1 MGLLGLSREQQ
12 LSLPNA
18 TMVQILQ
25 DAFVPQRLRVFV
37 DLFAANV
44 GISVWLLYIA
54 LCLLGFASYRGLSSL
69 LVYCSLS
76 HFHMTFY

>member
-25 DAFVPQRLRVFV
+25 DAFEDVFDV
-37 DLFAANV
+37 TRYQA
-44 GISVWLLYIA
+44 
-54 LCLLGFASYRGLSSL
+54 
-69 LVYCSLS
+69 
-76 HFHMTFY
+76 